1 MDDGSYIFDPNFEE
15 EKNAKLHLVV
25 AGTEDAITMVEAGA
39 NEVSNEEMLAAL
51 TYAHGIIKELCSAQ
65 EDFLKDYEARFGIK
79 KIEATFNNPDTS
91 LYSKVQAF
99 LTDEKL
105 EALYGKGKK
114 EFQQV
119 LDSFDEETKQYLLS
133 E

>member
-51 TYAHGIIKELCSAQ
+51 THAHGIIKELCSAQ